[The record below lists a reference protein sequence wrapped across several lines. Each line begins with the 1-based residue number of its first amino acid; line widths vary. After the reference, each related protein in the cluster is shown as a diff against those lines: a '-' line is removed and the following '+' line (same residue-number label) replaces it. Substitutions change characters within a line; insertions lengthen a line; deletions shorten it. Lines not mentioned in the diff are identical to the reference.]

1 MNWHKLQQQLYELDP
16 TDPRE
21 DLQRLQQQAS
31 GANSEQSMSNQREEY
46 ITESYEVSKGSMP
59 VDIDSVNDFAALA
72 GINLSESQHKTGS
85 AAHLKGKEK
94 TGKSKSTR
102 GPEQKNVNKGKLV
115 GDSID
120 NDDNNDRVA
129 NLESRIE
136 KLESVIIE
144 MAKSK
149 KQQQMPKSR
158 DPSATAMQNIR
169 KSGAA
174 GAHANKKDKTGR
186 KAKHKNKQPQMESL
200 KDELLKVLNN
210 KK

>member
-1 MNWHKLQQQLYELDP
+1 MDWHRLQKQLYEMDP
-16 TDPRE
+16 SDPRE

-31 GANSEQSMSNQREEY
+31 GGGRSERPGSDYNENY
-46 ITESYEVSKGSMP
+46 IAESYEVSEGSMP
-59 VDIDSVNDFAALA
+59 VDVDSVNDFAALA
-72 GINLSESQHKTGS
+72 GINLSEGKHKTGP
-85 AAHLKGKEK
+85 AAQLKGKEK
-94 TGKSKSTR
+94 VGKSKPTT
-102 GPEQKNVNKGKLV
+102 GPEQKNVTKGKLV
-115 GDSID
+115 GDSVD
-120 NDDNNDRVA
+120 HDKDDRVA
-129 NLESRIE
+129 KLESRIE

-149 KQQQMPKSR
+149 KQQQMPKQR

-174 GAHANKKDKTGR
+174 GAHVNKKDKSGR
-186 KAKHKNKQPQMESL
+186 KAKHKGKQPQMESI